1 MPSLSNASPNL
12 QESVKDVM
20 EVINQASD
28 VETSTSQKAE
38 QLFASEI

>member
-1 MPSLSNASPNL
+1 MSNASPNL
-12 QESVKDVM
+12 QEAVKDVM
-20 EVINQASD
+20 NTLNQASD

>member
-1 MPSLSNASPNL
+1 MPHSSPNL
-12 QESVKDVM
+12 QDAVKDVM
-20 EVINQASD
+20 NTLNQASD